1 MNNFNKN
8 ILLICFLFLFF
19 GVVVISCSDDN
30 KNIESYDPSLPVLT
44 NSFTPDSGG
53 IATQV
58 ILKGSNFGTDT
69 SLVKVYFNKKKAAII
84 SIKGDQ
90 MYVLV
95 PRLPGDTCTVSVKI
109 GNDSV
114 LFTRPFYYKKGFSV
128 TTIAGQPG
136 SQSFQEGTLATAQF
150 GGVQHL
156 AVDAQNNVFVTQ
168 RNEVGPPVCSVLNEA
183 SNSVTYLFTGGD
195 NLNVPT
201 VDQNTQ
207 IVYVPLD
214 PTDTYYELNPANMW
228 ISRTR
233 MILHPSAEQQAGD
246 PPMVDFK
253 TIDWKHSFA
262 FCAYD
267 GMIYTRAYRGDLIKF
282 DPKTRIGQL
291 VASNLENGDSYLVFD
306 PVNPYLLYI
315 AYASRHCIYTFNI
328 LTKEHKLFAGS
339 PGRPGWNDGI
349 ALDAE
354 FNAPR
359 QITLDSEGNL
369 YVADENNHC
378 IRMINK
384 EGIVTTPI
392 GLPGKSGYVDGNPE
406 IALLNRPKG
415 VSVDKD
421 GNVYIA
427 DYGNRCIRKL
437 TLQ

>member
-183 SNSVTYLFTGGD
+183 SNSVTYLFTC
-195 NLNVPT
+195 
-201 VDQNTQ
+201 
-207 IVYVPLD
+207 
-214 PTDTYYELNPANMW
+214 
-228 ISRTR
+228 
-233 MILHPSAEQQAGD
+233 
-246 PPMVDFK
+246 K
-253 TIDWKHSFA
+253 
-262 FCAYD
+262 
-267 GMIYTRAYRGDLIKF
+267 
-282 DPKTRIGQL
+282 
-291 VASNLENGDSYLVFD
+291 
-306 PVNPYLLYI
+306 
-315 AYASRHCIYTFNI
+315 
-328 LTKEHKLFAGS
+328 
-339 PGRPGWNDGI
+339 
-349 ALDAE
+349 
-354 FNAPR
+354 
-359 QITLDSEGNL
+359 
-369 YVADENNHC
+369 
-378 IRMINK
+378 
-384 EGIVTTPI
+384 
-392 GLPGKSGYVDGNPE
+392 
-406 IALLNRPKG
+406 
-415 VSVDKD
+415 
-421 GNVYIA
+421 
-427 DYGNRCIRKL
+427 
-437 TLQ
+437 